1 MAREGVGEHTW
12 EPEARRL
19 NAEGQSETHGK
30 TTSQK
35 QKRDSKMAQWVEV
48 LAVKPDDQNSSLK
61 NPHGEWREQ
70 TP

>member
-1 MAREGVGEHTW
+1 MLKARVRHMAKLHLR
-12 EPEARRL
+12 
-19 NAEGQSETHGK
+19 N
-30 TTSQK
+30 K
-35 QKRDSKMAQWVEV
+35 QKRDGKMAQWVEV